1 MPDPSDAPQPQSTA
15 QSSVQGSAQIS
26 ARRPRRFWLFAPYV
40 ALLIVV
46 LIWSAFWWLESG
58 RVQRS
63 ILGQAKALQNQGYVA
78 QWSSLKVDGYPFR
91 LRVVMVGPKLA
102 DSAGWGLSAT
112 RLEAQAMAYAPDVW
126 VLAAPA
132 GLIVSRP
139 GEGAMSVSGK
149 AIRASLG
156 GLGSAA
162 PRFAFEGDA
171 LTLTPA
177 QGAMAPSFAAIDKLE
192 LHLQP
197 GPGDQAAFLINL
209 DGGTLRPEAGLAKM
223 AAGKPF
229 SLVWDARLTRLSAL
243 RGSNWPGALQAWRNA
258 GGSLTVADAQLGVG
272 GLTLKGQGGPLS
284 VDPDGRLK
292 GELPLKLDAGQG
304 ANTSLLTALGLLGP
318 VPLRFQDSRAS
329 IGPIPVG
336 AALKI
341 G

>member
-1 MPDPSDAPQPQSTA
+1 MPDPSAPSQPP
-15 QSSVQGSAQIS
+15 SSVQSPV
-26 ARRPRRFWLFAPYV
+26 RRPRRFWLFAPYV
-40 ALLIVV
+40 ALLIAV
-46 LIWSAFWWLESG
+46 LIWSAFWWVESG
-58 RVQRS
+58 RLQRKVTDA
-63 ILGQAKALQNQGYVA
+63 AKALQMQGYVA
-78 QWSSLKVDGYPFR
+78 QWSSMKVDGYPFR
-91 LRVVMVGPKLA
+91 LHLVLIGPKLA
-102 DSAGWGLSAT
+102 DSAGWSLSAT
-112 RLEAQAMAYAPDVW
+112 RLEAVALAYAPDTW
-126 VLAAPA
+126 GLAAPQ
-132 GLIVSRP
+132 GLIFSQP
-139 GEGAMSVSGK
+139 GQGDVSVSGK

-156 GLGSAA
+156 GLGSAQ
-162 PRFAFEGDA
+162 PRLSFEGDA
-171 LTLTPA
+171 LTLAAA
-177 QGAMAPSFAAIDKLE
+177 QGAAAPSLAAIDKLE

-197 GPGDQAAFLINL
+197 GPNDQAALLIRL
-209 DGGTLRPEAGLAKM
+209 DGGVLRPEAGLAKM

-229 SLVWDARLTRLSAL
+229 NLLWDARLTRLSTL

-258 GGSLTVADAQLGVG
+258 GGSLTVANAELGVG

-304 ANTSLLTALGLLGP
+304 ANTTLLTALGLLGP